1 MLGMG
6 DMMKQAKAM
15 QEKMAKVQEQVA
27 ALEVT
32 GESGAGLVRIQMTGR
47 HDVCAVTIDPALMS
61 EDREVLEDLIAAA
74 AAAVG
79 AARPAFDRVPT
90 SALLHDTGKPDEWF
104 FQWVHQ
110 VEPTLTE
117 PTIVYDY
124 PAWQAALARTRA
136 GVADRFEVY
145 LGGLELANAFHEELS
160 ADTLRTRWKQR
171 EHGQSV
177 L

>member
-47 HDVCAVTIDPALMS
+47 HDVRAVTIDPALMS

-74 AAAVG
+74 VNDAV
-79 AARPAFDRVPT
+79 RRVEGEQK
-90 SALLHDTGKPDEWF
+90 ALMSEVT
-104 FQWVHQ
+104 
-110 VEPTLTE
+110 
-117 PTIVYDY
+117 
-124 PAWQAALARTRA
+124 A
-136 GVADRFEVY
+136 GLPLPPGMKLF
-145 LGGLELANAFHEELS
+145 
-160 ADTLRTRWKQR
+160 
-171 EHGQSV
+171 
-177 L
+177 

>member
-47 HDVCAVTIDPALMS
+47 HDVRAVTIDPALMS

-74 AAAVG
+74 ANDAV
-79 AARPAFDRVPT
+79 RRVEGEQK
-90 SALLHDTGKPDEWF
+90 ALMAEVT
-104 FQWVHQ
+104 
-110 VEPTLTE
+110 
-117 PTIVYDY
+117 
-124 PAWQAALARTRA
+124 A
-136 GVADRFEVY
+136 GLPLPPGMKLF
-145 LGGLELANAFHEELS
+145 
-160 ADTLRTRWKQR
+160 
-171 EHGQSV
+171 
-177 L
+177 

>member
-47 HDVCAVTIDPALMS
+47 HDVRAVTIDPALMS

-74 AAAVG
+74 VNDAV
-79 AARPAFDRVPT
+79 RRVEGEQK
-90 SALLHDTGKPDEWF
+90 ALMAEVT
-104 FQWVHQ
+104 
-110 VEPTLTE
+110 
-117 PTIVYDY
+117 
-124 PAWQAALARTRA
+124 A
-136 GVADRFEVY
+136 GLPLPPGMKLF
-145 LGGLELANAFHEELS
+145 
-160 ADTLRTRWKQR
+160 
-171 EHGQSV
+171 
-177 L
+177 

>member
-47 HDVCAVTIDPALMS
+47 HDVRAVTIDPALMS

-74 AAAVG
+74 VNDAVPG
-79 AARPAFDRVPT
+79 GRRAE
-90 SALLHDTGKPDEWF
+90 SA
-104 FQWVHQ
+104 
-110 VEPTLTE
+110 
-117 PTIVYDY
+117 
-124 PAWQAALARTRA
+124 
-136 GVADRFEVY
+136 
-145 LGGLELANAFHEELS
+145 
-160 ADTLRTRWKQR
+160 
-171 EHGQSV
+171 HG
-177 L
+177 